1 MGYAHSGSQNRGN
14 DIMVRVNKEEIKGI
28 TGKREK
34 SSCAAVSDNKAKA
47 TEGDK
52 GGGFHCDGDECQL
65 EWTDD

>member
-14 DIMVRVNKEEIKGI
+14 YTMVRVNKEEIKGI
-28 TGKREK
+28 TDKREK
-34 SSCAAVSDNKAKA
+34 SSCAAAGDNAAA

-52 GGGFHCDGDECQL
+52 GGGFHCDGDECRL

>member
-28 TGKREK
+28 TGERHK
-34 SSCAAVSDNKAKA
+34 SSCAAKGDNAAKK
-47 TEGDK
+47 EGDK
-52 GGGFHCDGDECQL
+52 GGAFHCDGDECQL